1 MIKIN
6 KTDQEI
12 LEILKEVFQLKR
24 INPLNSDDNLR
35 LWIIRSLFLIS
46 FVSIIYKAFYFFS
59 DNKIDSTYSEIIN
72 TPIAIFF
79 TLLFLH
85 INNKSEN
92 SSLILFVL
100 TWLSLMLTLF
110 S

>member
-1 MIKIN
+1 MKMIYFISKN
-6 KTDQEI
+6 KDSLPTEI
-12 LEILKEVFQLKR
+12 F
-24 INPLNSDDNLR
+24 
-35 LWIIRSLFLIS
+35 
-46 FVSIIYKAFYFFS
+46 
-59 DNKIDSTYSEIIN
+59 N

-79 TLLFLH
+79 TVLFLH

-110 S
+110 